1 MSQHRGAI
9 VKDEPQV
16 LTPAIY
22 GSKLTTRQGRL
33 EKRSVL
39 ESTAG
44 AKPASIDNVDAVDD
58 NRNNELFESGS
69 NGLTSGSSGTCVR
82 AWHQRGDSTAGRTLL
97 RFFLVVAGVGGM

>member
-44 AKPASIDNVDAVDD
+44 AKPRVSTTSTLSTTTGTTNCSSPARTVS
-58 NRNNELFESGS
+58 
-69 NGLTSGSSGTCVR
+69 TSGSSGTCVR